1 MVSNR
6 RKLQRILLVVVV
18 VSSGLAGSWALLAV
32 NRVLQASVAET
43 PATFD
48 QGLNRLE
55 TGAPRHWTN
64 QWCGTCHKQA
74 YTEWQA
80 SRHFVA
86 GTNENFQAQCL
97 DAGGGRQQWCFNC
110 HAPTSPA
117 TTLLPLHEPRQ
128 LEQLF
133 ERPPHWLEQGVG
145 CLSCHVRDGQVL
157 VENVTDKAIAAHPV
171 RRSPELGTA
180 EFCAGCHQFNF
191 KDVLLPDYFHGP
203 FQQASL
209 DEFLD
214 FRHADGFET
223 RCHDCHMPGGS
234 HVMPGGYDNKMLN
247 RALKLELAASWDRGR
262 VEVVVSVSARRV
274 GHKVPGGE
282 FFRSVTLHTWLT
294 DANGGMLQQA
304 SIEPSRQV
312 EAVLGEGDASVVSR
326 AVGSNWPRIE
336 IFSRRR
342 GAFDHDL
349 EAPEQLLTDSR
360 LRPGETRQF
369 RYTLRPAADPA
380 RFPLQVHAKLWYHVM
395 HSTEAEQFHF
405 SSDAVKWIIS
415 SEHRSVDRNAQR

>member
-1 MVSNR
+1 MVSSR
-6 RKLQRILLVVVV
+6 RRLQRILLVGLV
-18 VSSGLAGSWALLAV
+18 VSGGLGGSWALLAV
-32 NRVLQASVAET
+32 NRVLQASVAQT

-64 QWCGTCHKQA
+64 QWCGTCHKAA
-74 YTEWQA
+74 YSEWKS

-117 TTLLPLHEPRQ
+117 TTLLPMHEPRQ

-133 ERPPHWLEQGVG
+133 ARPPQWLEQGVG
-145 CLSCHVRDGQVL
+145 CLTCHVRDGRVL
-157 VENVTDKAIAAHPV
+157 VENVTDKAVAAHPV
-171 RRSPELGTA
+171 RQSPELGTA

-191 KDVLLPDYFHGP
+191 KDVHLPDYLHGP

-223 RCHDCHMPGGS
+223 RCHDCHMPGGN

-247 RALKLELAASWDRGR
+247 RALKLELASSWDRGR
-262 VEVVVSVSARRV
+262 VAVSVSVTARRV

-294 DANGGMLQQA
+294 DAGGRVLQESSTESPA
-304 SIEPSRQV
+304 ADA
-312 EAVLGEGDASVVSR
+312 AVVGGDS
-326 AVGSNWPRIE
+326 GSNWPRIE

-342 GAFDHDL
+342 GAFDDD
-349 EAPEQLLTDSR
+349 PESLAQPLADSR
-360 LRPGETRQF
+360 LRPGETREF

-380 RFPLQVHAKLWYHVM
+380 RFPLQVHAELWYHVM
-395 HSTEAEQFHF
+395 HETEAEQFHF
-405 SSDAVKWIIS
+405 SPDAVKSIIC
-415 SEHRSVDRNAQR
+415 SERRSVDRDAQR

>member
-6 RKLQRILLVVVV
+6 RRLQRILLVVLV
-18 VSSGLAGSWALLAV
+18 VSGGLGGGWALLAV
-32 NRVLQASVAET
+32 NRVLQASVVET

-48 QGLNRLE
+48 RGLNRVE

-86 GTNENFQAQCL
+86 GTNENFRAQCL

-117 TTLLPLHEPRQ
+117 TTLLPMHEPRH

-133 ERPPHWLEQGVG
+133 ERPPQWLEQGVG

-191 KDVLLPDYFHGP
+191 KDVFLPDYLHGP

-214 FRHADGFET
+214 FRHADGFES

-247 RALKLELAASWDRGR
+247 RALKLELDASWKPGQGQGQ
-262 VEVVVSVSARRV
+262 VEVLVSVAARRV

-294 DANGGMLQQA
+294 DVSGEMLQEV
-304 SIEPSRQV
+304 SIKPSRQAKKV
-312 EAVLGEGDASVVSR
+312 ASDVSGG
-326 AVGSNWPRIE
+326 AGSNWPRIE

-342 GAFDHDL
+342 GIFDHDMKAL
-349 EAPEQLLTDSR
+349 EQPLADSR

-369 RYTLRPAADPA
+369 RYTLRPVDDPA
-380 RFPLQVHAKLWYHVM
+380 RFPLQVHAELWYHVM
-395 HSTEAEQFHF
+395 HATEAERFHF
-405 SSDAVKWIIS
+405 SVDAVKSLIC
-415 SEHRSVDRNAQR
+415 SERRPVDRNAQR